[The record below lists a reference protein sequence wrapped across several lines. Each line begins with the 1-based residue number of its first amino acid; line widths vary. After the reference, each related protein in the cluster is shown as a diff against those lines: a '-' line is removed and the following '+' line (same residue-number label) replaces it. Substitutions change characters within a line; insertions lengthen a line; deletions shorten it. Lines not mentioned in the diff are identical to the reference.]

1 MRVEKKRRIRGV
13 HMGFF
18 NKHGLCTEPSA
29 ALRSLPTQPAPSS
42 HLPLFSQP
50 GMEASVGALHLPP
63 QPPTYTSKFQDLSL
77 SFLYPPAHLLPGLWY
92 IIFPTSSPSHPITHI
107 PIPKSLP
114 WLSCLPHFLSQAA
127 SGLGSLY
134 SSHHNPLLS
143 SLD

>member
-13 HMGFF
+13 HMDFF
-18 NKHGLCTEPSA
+18 NKLGLCTEPSA
-29 ALRSLPTQPAPSS
+29 ALRSLPPQPAPSS

-50 GMEASVGALHLPP
+50 GMEASVGALHFSPP
-63 QPPTYTSKFQDLSL
+63 SAPHIHFKVSG
-77 SFLYPPAHLLPGLWY
+77 SFLYPPAHLLPGLCY
-92 IIFPTSSPSHPITHI
+92 ILFPTSSPSHPITHI

-134 SSHHNPLLS
+134 SSHHNPPLS